1 MMNVS
6 VIGTGYVGLTTGISL
21 AFLGHRVTCVDID
34 ERKIDGLKA
43 GLMPIYE
50 PGLEEL
56 LKESEERI
64 SFTTSIELA
73 VSEAEVLI
81 FAVGTPANEDG
92 SPNLAYL
99 YGAADDVISH
109 LIGKETPTVL
119 VNKSTVPVG
128 TADFIADKIK
138 AFGLQER
145 VSIASNPEFLR
156 QGRAVPDTLYP
167 ERIVVGGEEEAITT
181 LREMYEGLTNQSFQA
196 PTFAPR
202 PDGLKAVPFLAV
214 DLRSAELAKY
224 AANAFL
230 AMKISFINE
239 IANVCDAV
247 GADVRRVADIIGTD
261 ARIGKAFLHAGI
273 GYGGSCFPK
282 DTRALHHIAD
292 TNGYDFKLLAAVIE
306 VNGAQKF
313 KLIEKAR
320 ASLGTLYGKKITVL
334 GLTFK
339 PGTDDIREAPSLP
352 IIEALIREGAEVRV
366 HDPIALDKTR
376 QLLPSE
382 VLPCESVQEALL
394 GADAALLVT
403 EWPEYAEIGADNL
416 KAWMARPIWIDGR
429 NAFVD
434 RYGQEMEYTGVGI
447 RGGASR
453 EPVHVHP

>member
-1 MMNVS
+1 MNVS

-21 AFLGHRVTCVDID
+21 AYLGHQVTCVDID
-34 ERKIDGLKA
+34 ERKIEGLKA
-43 GLMPIYE
+43 GVLPIYE
-50 PGLEEL
+50 PGLDEL

-64 SFTTSIELA
+64 RFTTSYETA

-81 FAVGTPANEDG
+81 FAVGTPANDDG
-92 SPNLAYL
+92 SPNLTYL
-99 YGAADDVISH
+99 FGAADEVMTH
-109 LIGKETPTVL
+109 LVDKDTPTVL

-128 TADFIADKIK
+128 TADYIAEKIK
-138 AFGLQER
+138 AFGLR
-145 VSIASNPEFLR
+145 DKAVIASNPEFLR
-156 QGRAVPDTLYP
+156 QSRAVSDTLYP
-167 ERIVVGGEEEAITT
+167 ERIVVGGDEEAVRT
-181 LREMYEGLTNQSFQA
+181 LREMYEGLVSQTFRA
-196 PTFAPR
+196 PAFAPR
-202 PDGLKAVPFLAV
+202 PEGLTAVPFLAI

-247 GADVRRVADIIGTD
+247 GADVRRVADVIGGD

-320 ASLGTLYGKKITVL
+320 ESLGTLYGKKIAVL

-352 IIEALIREGAEVRV
+352 IIQALIAEGAEVRV
-366 HDPIALDKTR
+366 HDPIALGKSR
-376 QLLPSE
+376 HYLPAE
-382 VLPCESVQEALL
+382 ARACESVREALL
-394 GADAALLVT
+394 DAEAALLVT
-403 EWPEYAEIGADNL
+403 EWPEYAEIGPDNL
-416 KAWMARPIWIDGR
+416 KAWMARPLWIDGR
-429 NAFVD
+429 NAFAD
-434 RYGQEMEYTGVGI
+434 RYSEEMEYRGVGI

-453 EPVHVHP
+453 EPVHVHL

>member
-50 PGLEEL
+50 PGLEDL
-56 LKESEERI
+56 LNSSEERI
-64 SFTTSIELA
+64 RFTTSYEAA

-92 SPNLAYL
+92 SPNLTYL
-99 YGAADDVISH
+99 FGAADDVISH

-128 TADFIADKIK
+128 TADTIADKIK
-138 AFGLQER
+138 AFGLEDR

-156 QGRAVPDTLYP
+156 QGRAVADTLYP
-167 ERIVVGGEEEAITT
+167 ERVVVGGGDAAVQT
-181 LREMYEGLTNQSFQA
+181 LRRMYEVLVEQRFEA
-196 PTFAPR
+196 PSFAPR
-202 PDGLKAVPFLAV
+202 PEGVEAVPFMSV

-261 ARIGKAFLHAGI
+261 ARIGKSFLHAGI

-320 ASLGTLYGKKITVL
+320 ESLGSLQGKRIAVL

-352 IIEALIREGAEVRV
+352 IIEELVREGAEVRV
-366 HDPIALDKTR
+366 HDPIALEKSR
-376 QLLPSE
+376 PQLP
-382 VLPCESVQEALL
+382 VGVQACVSVQEALL
-394 GADAALLVT
+394 GAEAALLVT
-403 EWPEYAEIGADNL
+403 EWPEYAGIGAEQL
-416 KAWMARPIWIDGR
+416 KAWMDRPLWIDGR
-429 NAFVD
+429 NAFAD
-434 RYGQEMEYTGVGI
+434 QYGQELEYRGVGI

-453 EPVHVHP
+453 QPAHVHP